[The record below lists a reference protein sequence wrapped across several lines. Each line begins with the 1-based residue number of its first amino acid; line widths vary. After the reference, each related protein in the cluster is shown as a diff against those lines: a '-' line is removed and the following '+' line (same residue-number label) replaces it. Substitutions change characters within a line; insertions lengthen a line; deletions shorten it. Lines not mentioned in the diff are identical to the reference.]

1 MAVVCLVLGMPPVHD
16 VVAIALFALHDLIDD
31 ARGGG
36 VLTNIVEATSKLSL
50 FTLVMVLVDVTTS
63 VTTTPVLV

>member
-16 VVAIALFALHDLIDD
+16 VVAIALFTLHDLIDD
-31 ARGGG
+31 ARGA

-50 FTLVMVLVDVTTS
+50 FTLAMALVDVTTS

>member
-31 ARGGG
+31 ARGGAYSR
-36 VLTNIVEATSKLSL
+36 T
-50 FTLVMVLVDVTTS
+50 
-63 VTTTPVLV
+63 